1 MQQTTDKGNS
11 VSIIY
16 LFIQA
21 ILIALKVA
29 GYVDASWLVVLIPTF
44 VHGAVLLIVIL
55 AFWFLSAKV
64 INMSGK

>member
-11 VSIIY
+11 VAIIY

-29 GYVDASWLVVLIPTF
+29 GYVDASWLVVLVPTF
-44 VHGAVLLIVIL
+44 VHGAILLIGMLI
-55 AFWFLSAKV
+55 FWFLSMK
-64 INMSGK
+64 IIKMSGK